1 MTSRSLGAAA
11 AVLSVLTAVV
21 VLPATPASAGPPAPR
36 KEEWQFTA
44 WDIQNKVWPLTHG
57 EGVTVAVIDTG
68 VQADLPGLAGVV
80 LSGTDL
86 DSNKDDGRV
95 DTDQEEG
102 RGHGTAMAELIAG
115 QGKDFGMVGIAPG
128 AKILP
133 ITAGQDPFNDMGP
146 AIVYAADHGAKV
158 INISQGYADGALR
171 PCPGVIRSAIVH
183 AAQKDAVVVV
193 SAGNEGD
200 GANTL
205 NWPAD
210 CPGVL
215 AVGAIDGKKIP
226 WTSTQR
232 QSYVSV
238 AAPGV
243 QISSVWEGH
252 HGWTD
257 RRFAAGNGT
266 SQAAA
271 LTSGAV
277 ALIRAKDPDLT
288 ARQVVQRI
296 INTASDAGPTGFDV
310 YTGNGAVIPY
320 RAMTQSVPANAP
332 NKPYEE
338 LDSYLASL
346 SPSAAPA
353 ATGTTHAAKHSS
365 GAGLFI
371 AVGAAAVLILGG
383 IVTGIVLLARRK
395 SGQPPRSGPPPMFG
409 PPMAGPPMAGP
420 PMPGQPQPGQP
431 MSGQPLSGP
440 PVTGPPM
447 SGPPASGPPIPGPFI
462 AGRPV
467 PGQQPPGPQAPGPQ
481 PPGPQYPG
489 QPVPGQPVPG
499 QQPPGPQVPGQ
510 PLPGAPAPGPAAFP
524 PRVPPNEPGGQR

>member
-11 AVLSVLTAVV
+11 AVLAALTAVV
-21 VLPATPASAGPPAPR
+21 VLPAAPASAGPPAPR
-36 KEEWQFTA
+36 SQEWQFTA

-80 LSGTDL
+80 LPGTDL
-86 DSNKDDGRV
+86 DSGKGDGRV

-128 AKILP
+128 ARILP
-133 ITAGQDPFNDMGP
+133 ITASQDPNNIGA

-158 INISQGYADGALR
+158 INISESDVDGSLGM
-171 PCPGVIRSAIVH
+171 PCRNEVRSAIVH
-183 AAQKDAVVVV
+183 AAAKDAVIVA

-200 GANTL
+200 GINSRT
-205 NWPAD
+205 WPAD

-232 QSYVSV
+232 QPYVSV

-243 QISSVWEGH
+243 QIWSVWEGH

-266 SQAAA
+266 SQASA

-277 ALIRAKDPDLT
+277 ALIRAKNPGLT

-332 NKPYEE
+332 NKPYEA

-346 SPSAAPA
+346 SPSPAPV
-353 ATGTTHAAKHSS
+353 ATGTTHAAKHLPAPVLS
-365 GAGLFI
+365 I
-371 AVGAAAVLILGG
+371 AVGAVAVLMLGG

-395 SGQPPRSGPPPMFG
+395 NGQPPRPGPPPAFGPPMAAPSMAGPSMAGPPPSG
-409 PPMAGPPMAGP
+409 PPMAGPPLSGRPGAGVP
-420 PMPGQPQPGQP
+420 LGQPP
-431 MSGQPLSGP
+431 SGP
-440 PVTGPPM
+440 PT
-447 SGPPASGPPIPGPFI
+447 PGPF
-462 AGRPV
+462 V
-467 PGQQPPGPQAPGPQ
+467 LGQPGPN
-481 PPGPQYPG
+481 
-489 QPVPGQPVPG
+489 QPVPGQPA
-499 QQPPGPQVPGQ
+499 
-510 PLPGAPAPGPAAFP
+510 PGAPGPGPAAFL